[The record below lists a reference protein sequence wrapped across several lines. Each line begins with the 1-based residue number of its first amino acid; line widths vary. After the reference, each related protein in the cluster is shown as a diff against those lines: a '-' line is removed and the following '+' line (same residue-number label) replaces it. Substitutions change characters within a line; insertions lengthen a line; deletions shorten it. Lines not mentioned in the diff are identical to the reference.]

1 MPVSRPRALR
11 SIARPLRHA
20 GFVVAALLLAA
31 VSRPAE
37 GQARAPRTLFTINPL
52 GLPFKLVSA
61 EVEEK
66 LNSFATIGASASYVG
81 VDRASYT
88 SIEGKLRLYPNEE
101 AFKGFSI
108 GLAAGFSYLGQDNTD
123 INGGTV
129 RDTKTVPSIAVLAD
143 YNWMLGKTQR
153 VVVGTG
159 IGAKR
164 LFGSDKNFGDI
175 NFAYPTVRF
184 QVGVTF

>member
-1 MPVSRPRALR
+1 MNRSLR
-11 SIARPLRHA
+11 KA
-20 GFVVAALLLAA
+20 GFLSVALLIAA

-61 EVEEK
+61 ELEQKV
-66 LNSFATIGASASYVG
+66 NTFATIGASASYVG
-81 VDRASYT
+81 IDNASYT
-88 SIEGKLRLYPNEE
+88 SLEGKLRLYPNEE

-108 GLAAGFSYLGQDNTD
+108 GLAAGISRLGQDNSD
-123 INGGTV
+123 GNGGTV
-129 RDTKTVPSIAVLAD
+129 HDSKTVPSIAVLAD

-153 VVVGTG
+153 VLVGTG

-164 LFGSDKNFGDI
+164 LFGSDRNFGDI

-184 QVGVTF
+184 QVGVVF